1 MLGWAKSHT
10 TDRENGAKALRGIT
24 AHGIVSAARSQTAP
38 HQLQF
43 SSGYMEVRGPT
54 SGWRHEKKSELTTP
68 RRELIRQEFLTKA
81 AEVFEK
87 KGFSQTRIHD
97 VAQALELSRSA
108 LYHYF
113 KSKDEIL
120 EALVEEH
127 TEQAAERMEEFV
139 ATQPGSPVEKLRA
152 LLSRS
157 ILDRMSGGARLRVLE
172 QLAADMPPK
181 IKQHFE
187 RARRRI
193 LDLHAKLI
201 EEGIATAELR
211 AVDPR
216 TAALAILGIA
226 GWTSWWYSPTGRK
239 SPQELADLLV
249 DIAINGLAQSSVD
262 QAKGGSSKQI
272 IKSIRRD
279 LAELERL
286 ADN

>member
-1 MLGWAKSHT
+1 MERKRCGELPPTVSF
-10 TDRENGAKALRGIT
+10 RLRVRKQHRI
-24 AHGIVSAARSQTAP
+24 SCNFQTAIWKSADP
-38 HQLQF
+38 PRA
-43 SSGYMEVRGPT
+43 GDMK
-54 SGWRHEKKSELTTP
+54 KKSELTTP

-211 AVDPR
+211 AVEPR

-286 ADN
+286 AEN